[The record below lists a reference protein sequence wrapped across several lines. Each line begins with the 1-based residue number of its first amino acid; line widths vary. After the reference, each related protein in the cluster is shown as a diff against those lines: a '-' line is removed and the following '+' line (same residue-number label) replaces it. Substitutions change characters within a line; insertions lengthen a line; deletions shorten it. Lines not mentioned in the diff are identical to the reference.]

1 MMSLTT
7 TEPAEGDVL
16 DSEQAGPAAVRGS
29 ALRAGAYVLGL
40 LLSLISAPLLI
51 RHLGN
56 EEYGRYGVVT
66 ALITIVAGFTESGL
80 NTVVLRGFSTLSAE
94 QRRQM
99 MRTAIGIRLLVT
111 CVGVA
116 LAVAFAVGAGY
127 TSAMVLGAVLAGAG
141 LVLQLLQSL
150 LSMTLQSQLRF
161 GWASAVELVRQ
172 VTSVSLI
179 VVLVLAGAGLV
190 PLLAIAI
197 PASAVSLAVTIPL
210 VIGEVS
216 LVPSFH
222 FGHWWR
228 LLRESIPWAVIS
240 AVNIVYLRI
249 AIVVMSLIATALQT
263 GYFTISFRIMEVLI
277 GIPGMVIAPAFP
289 ILARAELGDRIR
301 FSRTSGRLFELSLF
315 LAVWIVVCVE
325 IGAGLAIHVLAENKS
340 DPAIA
345 VLRIQALSLVGNFMA
360 MACGFPLLI
369 MRRYR
374 PVLTANLM
382 ALAISATVTAIL
394 APTLGARGGAIA
406 VVAGESSLALVSAVL
421 LIRALPHGRLPLVA
435 VPVAVLAGGAAV
447 ATGLL
452 LPIEPIAGAV
462 LATGVFLAVLALCR
476 RFPPE
481 LLELLAGLR
490 ARMGGR

>member
-1 MMSLTT
+1 MTT
-7 TEPAEGDVL
+7 AESTDTHLL
-16 DSEQAGPAAVRGS
+16 DSSQAGQTAVRGS
-29 ALRAGAYVLGL
+29 VLRGGAYVLSL
-40 LLSLISAPLLI
+40 LLSLVSAPLII

-66 ALITIVAGFTESGL
+66 ALITIVAGLTESGL
-80 NTVVLRGFSTLSAE
+80 NTVVLRGFSTLDDE
-94 QRRQM
+94 QRRRM
-99 MRTAIGIRLLVT
+99 MRSAIGIRLLIT

-161 GWASAVELVRQ
+161 GWASAVEIIRQATNVALV
-172 VTSVSLI
+172 

-190 PLLAIAI
+190 PLLAVAI
-197 PASAVSLAVTIPL
+197 PAGAVSLIVTIPL
-210 VIGEVS
+210 VIGDIS

-240 AVNIVYLRI
+240 AVNIIYLRV

-289 ILARAELGDRIR
+289 ILARSELADKVR
-301 FSRTSGRLFELSLF
+301 FSRTSGRLFELSLL
-315 LAVWIVVCVE
+315 LAVWLVVCVE
-325 IGAGLAIHVLAENKS
+325 IGASLAIHILAENKS

-374 PVLTANLM
+374 PVLTANLL
-382 ALAISATVTAIL
+382 ALVVSGTITAVL

-406 VVAGESSLALVSAVL
+406 VVAGESSLALVSGVL
-421 LIRALPHGRLPLVA
+421 LIRALPHGRLPLGA
-435 VPVAVLAGGAAV
+435 LPIAGLAGGAGV
-447 ATGLL
+447 ACGLL
-452 LPIEPIAGAV
+452 APIGPIAGAV
-462 LATGVFLAVLALCR
+462 LATGVFLAVLALFR
-476 RFPPE
+476 RVPPE
-481 LLELLAGLR
+481 LGEFLTGLR
-490 ARMGGR
+490 ARVSER